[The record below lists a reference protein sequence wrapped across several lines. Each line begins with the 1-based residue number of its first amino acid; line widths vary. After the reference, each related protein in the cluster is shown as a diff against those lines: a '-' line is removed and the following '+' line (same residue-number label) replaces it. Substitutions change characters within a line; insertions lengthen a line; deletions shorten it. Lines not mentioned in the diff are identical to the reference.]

1 MYIQHLSLQAS
12 KQAKAADP
20 FLCPIHG
27 PSHRLPDCRRRRR
40 RLKYGTPVGPTGPD
54 RGCVIYHN
62 NSFDDMNRHCT
73 DYVDWYLISG
83 KKCHSRKC

>member
-27 PSHRLPDCRRRRR
+27 PSHRLPDCRRRR
-40 RLKYGTPVGPTGPD
+40 LKYGTPVGPTGPD
-54 RGCVIYHN
+54 RGCVIP
-62 NSFDDMNRHCT
+62 T
-73 DYVDWYLISG
+73 TILLILGSAIVQIMLIG
-83 KKCHSRKC
+83 I